1 MSPRRQKPTAD
12 AAARVSEVKVAKSYR
27 LSPAKIARAQK
38 ILGAPTATA
47 TIEEALDM
55 IVFRQELLDG
65 TRAIA
70 GLEITT
76 VFPDGERR

>member
-1 MSPRRQKPTAD
+1 MARKRQKPKAKAPT
-12 AAARVSEVKVAKSYR
+12 RVSEAKVAKSYR
-27 LSPAKIARAQK
+27 LSPARIARAQK

-65 TRAIA
+65 TRALA
-70 GLEITT
+70 GIEITT
-76 VFPDGERR
+76 AFPDSDR